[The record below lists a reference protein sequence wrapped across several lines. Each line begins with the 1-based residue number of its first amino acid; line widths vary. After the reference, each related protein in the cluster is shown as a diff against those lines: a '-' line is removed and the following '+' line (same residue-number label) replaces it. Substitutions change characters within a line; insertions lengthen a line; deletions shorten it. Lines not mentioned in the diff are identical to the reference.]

1 MAVRKTTRLVKKNS
15 ASTNGAHETKSAS
28 TTPGH
33 VKDMALALFFF
44 TSRVVLRT
52 AMRAPC
58 VGFDRVAGTATRMPE
73 MIGTLKSLPQSPR
86 SMLCFRI

>member
-33 VKDMALALFFF
+33 VKDMALARDGK
-44 TSRVVLRT
+44 TRIEWSDRHMPVLR
-52 AMRAPC
+52 AIRARFAKEKPLK
-58 VGFDRVAGTATRMPE
+58 GTVSYTHLRAHET
-73 MIGTLKSLPQSPR
+73 
-86 SMLCFRI
+86 